1 MKTVIL
7 GVFLVL
13 GSTSV
18 IVDKNQVYENSSMMT
33 IKKDEVIPRKDMTVK
48 VSPVLMNL
56 RKERSTCSDTGC
68 WNNIIQNSSK

>member
-33 IKKDEVIPRKDMTVK
+33 IKKDEVIPRKDMTAK

-56 RKERSTCSDTGC
+56 RKERSACSDTEC
-68 WNNIIQNSSK
+68 WNNIIENSSK

>member
-18 IVDKNQVYENSSMMT
+18 VVDKNQVYENSFMTT
-33 IKKDEVIPRKDMTVK
+33 IKKDEVISRKDMTAK

-56 RKERSTCSDTGC
+56 KKDISTCSDTGC
-68 WNNIIQNSSK
+68 WNNIIQNASK